1 MLARSR
7 RTLPLA
13 VALLLAAAPTLQ
25 AQTPDSAAA
34 RAADRRPTLAVLN
47 FHNGAFGNSAE
58 YEALSK
64 GIADILITDLAT
76 NQGIRL
82 VERDRIQELLR
93 EQDLGQTTR
102 IDNATAARLGRTLGA
117 RHMIKGSFVVD
128 RGGTMRLDAHAVN
141 VETTAIDHVESVTG
155 RADDVLRLIAQL
167 GEKLNTGLKLPQL
180 AAAPVPAPG
189 NAAPAPTPSTPTA
202 TPAPAPSGGAR
213 GGQFQAVMLYS
224 RALAEEDKG
233 NREGAVELYRKSLA
247 AFPGNENAR
256 SRLARLEGGR

>member
-1 MLARSR
+1 MLPRSR

-13 VALLLAAAPTLQ
+13 AALLLGAAPALH
-25 AQTPDSAAA
+25 AQTPDSATT
-34 RAADRRPTLAVLN
+34 DRRPTLAVLH
-47 FHNGAFGNSAE
+47 FHNGAFGNSAQ

-64 GIADILITDLAT
+64 GISDLLITDLAA
-76 NQGIRL
+76 NKGIRL
-82 VERDRIQELLR
+82 VERDRIEELLR
-93 EQDLGQTTR
+93 EQDLAQTPR

-128 RGGTMRLDAHAVN
+128 QRGTMRLDAHAVN
-141 VETTAIDHVESVTG
+141 VETTGIDHVESVTG
-155 RADDVLRLIAQL
+155 RSEDVLQLIAQL
-167 GEKLNTGLKLPQL
+167 SDRLNRGLKLPQL
-180 AAAPVPAPG
+180 AAAPAPG
-189 NAAPAPTPSTPTA
+189 GAGAAPAPTPTPVTRTA
-202 TPAPAPSGGAR
+202 GGAR

-256 SRLARLEGGR
+256 ARLARLEGGA

>member
-1 MLARSR
+1 MLPRFR

-13 VALLLAAAPTLQ
+13 AALLLGAAPALR
-25 AQTPDSAAA
+25 AQTPDSA
-34 RAADRRPTLAVLN
+34 AADRRPTLAVLH
-47 FHNGAFGNSAE
+47 FHNGAFGNSAQ

-64 GIADILITDLAT
+64 GISDLLITDLAA
-76 NQGIRL
+76 NKGIRL
-82 VERDRIQELLR
+82 VERDRIEELLR
-93 EQDLGQTTR
+93 EQDLAQTPR

-128 RGGTMRLDAHAVN
+128 QRGTMRLDAHAVN
-141 VETTAIDHVESVTG
+141 VETTGIDHVESVTG
-155 RADDVLRLIAQL
+155 RSEDVLQLIAQL
-167 GEKLNTGLKLPQL
+167 SDRLNRGLKLPQL
-180 AAAPVPAPG
+180 AAAPAPG
-189 NAAPAPTPSTPTA
+189 GAGAGAAPAPTPTPVTRTA
-202 TPAPAPSGGAR
+202 GAAR

-256 SRLARLEGGR
+256 ARLARLEGGA